1 MHREVIST
9 TLNNIGWFRRPSFV
23 AWFFRYRNR
32 LKSYKDRCKGE
43 KCFILGNGPSLNE
56 TDLSQLKGCITFG
69 LNKIYLIF
77 DKQEID
83 ITYHVSVN
91 SIVIEQSWKE
101 FAKLG
106 CPSFLSYLQ
115 ARKCVVDNKNFN
127 YLYYGLPFTFR
138 EDITWPL
145 HEGHTVTYV
154 AMQIAY
160 YMGFKEVYLVGV
172 DHNFK
177 CQGDPNE
184 RQHLRGQDP
193 NHFDPDYF
201 ADKEWHLP
209 DLEASEAAYHL
220 ANYFYKKDGRRIY
233 DATVGG
239 KLNIFPKIS
248 FEEAVRRCK
257 TS

>member
-1 MHREVIST
+1 MRHEDIST
-9 TLNNIGWFRRPSFV
+9 ALNNIGWFRRPSFV

-32 LKSYKDRCKGE
+32 LKVYKDRHKGE
-43 KCFILGNGPSLNE
+43 SCFIIGNGPSLND
-56 TDLSQLKGCITFG
+56 TDLSQLKGCKTFG
-69 LNKIYLIF
+69 LNKIHLIF
-77 DKQEID
+77 DKQQVD
-83 ITYHVSVN
+83 ISYHVSVN
-91 SIVIEQSWKE
+91 SIVIEQSWRE
-101 FAKLG
+101 FASLG

-115 ARKCVVDNKNFN
+115 ASKCVVDNKNFN

-160 YMGFKEVYLVGV
+160 YMGFKEVYLIGV

-177 CQGDPNE
+177 FQGSPNE
-184 RQHLRGQDP
+184 RQYLSGDDP

-201 ADKEWHLP
+201 AGKEWHLP
-209 DLEASEAAYHL
+209 DLEASEMAYHL
-220 ANYFYKKDGRRIY
+220 ANYFYKKDGRRIF
-233 DATVGG
+233 DATLNG
-239 KLNIFPKIS
+239 KLNIFPKIT

-257 TS
+257 R